1 MRSKKRWAAFLLCA
15 AMVLPAEV
23 YAKELNT
30 GREMMTTEEGQ
41 TQIGLEMTSQI
52 EGNESDVLLYRA
64 GETKNLLLNFTNTGN
79 TPLTCVNVTPRVK
92 ANTDAWPFEIEN
104 KNYTQ
109 TVDAIAPGETKA
121 VSYAFT
127 ARQDVVSRYYKL
139 KFDLTCAEG
148 TISEQSV
155 FLKTDVK
162 EENQNQ
168 QDPGQ
173 QKPNQQDQGSGEQN
187 GSVSYP
193 YDAGG
198 VYNGGEVVSGGGETK
213 TGVPRVIV
221 SGFNTDPA
229 EIPAGSNFNLIV
241 HLQNTSQDT
250 AVSNML
256 FEFNAPA
263 EGAESSGAAP
273 AFLPVSGSSSVYL
286 DHIPAGGTKDIAI
299 ALNAR
304 ADLLQKPYSIEL
316 SMKYQDGNATQ
327 YEGHAAL
334 AIPIKQA
341 ARFEFSEVEVSSP
354 EIAVGD
360 EANIM
365 CNIYNLGRTKLYNVK
380 AKFEGEGIKGKE
392 VFVGHVESGSSAA
405 IDGMVTGE
413 KETTGDG
420 RMKMIVTYEDEAGA
434 SYSTEQEFQLLVT
447 PKQEDA
453 GMVFNPETEPEK
465 KGFPILPV
473 GIAVVILAGG
483 IAAIIIVKK
492 KKQRKLQE
500 EEESLADEFD
510 RLTED
515 E

>member
-1 MRSKKRWAAFLLCA
+1 
-15 AMVLPAEV
+15 
-23 YAKELNT
+23 
-30 GREMMTTEEGQ
+30 
-41 TQIGLEMTSQI
+41 
-52 EGNESDVLLYRA
+52 
-64 GETKNLLLNFTNTGN
+64 
-79 TPLTCVNVTPRVK
+79 
-92 ANTDAWPFEIEN
+92 
-104 KNYTQ
+104 
-109 TVDAIAPGETKA
+109 
-121 VSYAFT
+121 
-127 ARQDVVSRYYKL
+127 
-139 KFDLTCAEG
+139 
-148 TISEQSV
+148 
-155 FLKTDVK
+155 
-162 EENQNQ
+162 
-168 QDPGQ
+168 
-173 QKPNQQDQGSGEQN
+173 
-187 GSVSYP
+187 
-193 YDAGG
+193 
-198 VYNGGEVVSGGGETK
+198 
-213 TGVPRVIV
+213 
-221 SGFNTDPA
+221 
-229 EIPAGSNFNLIV
+229 
-241 HLQNTSQDT
+241 
-250 AVSNML
+250 ML
-256 FEFNAPA
+256 
-263 EGAESSGAAP
+263 
-273 AFLPVSGSSSVYL
+273 
-286 DHIPAGGTKDIAI
+286 
-299 ALNAR
+299 
-304 ADLLQKPYSIEL
+304 
-316 SMKYQDGNATQ
+316 TQ

-453 GMVFNPETEPEK
+453 GMVFSPETEPEK